1 MKNRAIILIVLFY
14 THYSN
19 GQSSKPND
27 AKSDTTSKEVYKKY
41 PVSLLYTPSTYL
53 NKANMMIPKYDP
65 KPPLF
70 SIKTGNTEKVK
81 VFLTISSDRYD
92 YRKP

>member
-27 AKSDTTSKEVYKKY
+27 AKSDTTSKEVYRKY
-41 PVSLLYTPSTYL
+41 PVSLYTPSPYL

-81 VFLTISSDRYD
+81 VFLTISGERYD